1 MDAIHC
7 YMPIFLLFDFLGRN
21 VYLLVQT
28 NKHTL
33 QILHRNKAVVLEYPA
48 EKKGLINF
56 AT

>member
-1 MDAIHC
+1 MDAIAIA
-7 YMPIFLLFDFLGRN
+7 YLIFLLFDFFSLKH
-21 VYLLVQT
+21 VVICDY
-28 NKHTL
+28 KHTL

>member
-1 MDAIHC
+1 METIAIAYLIFC
-7 YMPIFLLFDFLGRN
+7 YSIF
-21 VYLLVQT
+21 QT
-28 NKHTL
+28 EIDICEYKHTL